1 MASAQELAPDTRSVS
16 ERLNQKCFCLTLDR
30 DALRRAMAREMGGEE
45 ACAKLIETRP
55 HLFSNSPVFISE
67 RETAEMLRV
76 VRGIEEVSL
85 LPAYRE
91 AVFAWAPEIARED
104 FGPRGVFMGYD
115 FHLEAA
121 GPRLIE
127 VNSNAGGGFLN
138 AALAKAQRA
147 CCAET
152 DVAKLKADDFDGAV
166 LRMFAQEWKLQRR
179 VGGPRRIAIVDE
191 TPAEQYL
198 YPEFLLAQRL
208 FRKNGIEAVITDPRE
223 LRYEQGRLLLAGNA
237 IDLVYNRLVDFSF
250 DRPETAALRAA
261 YLDGTVVVT
270 PNPNVHALYADKRNL
285 TLLSDAPRLCDLGAL
300 PAALAALAAVPR
312 TVEVSPANAEELW
325 RGRKHL
331 FFKPFGGHG
340 GKAVYC
346 GDKVTKRIWE
356 EILSG
361 GYVAQ
366 DFAPPGE
373 RAIMVD
379 GRVEQRKADVRL
391 FTYDGEILLTAAR
404 LYQGQVTNFRTPG
417 GGFAPVFAL

>member
-1 MASAQELAPDTRSVS
+1 MASAQDLVSDTRSIS
-16 ERLNQKCFCLTLDR
+16 ERLNQKCFCVTLDR
-30 DALRRAMAREMGGEE
+30 DALRSALAREMGGEE
-45 ACAKLIETRP
+45 ACAELIETRP

-67 RETAEMLRV
+67 LETAEMLRV
-76 VRGIEEVSL
+76 VQAIEEVGQ
-85 LPAYRE
+85 LPLYRQ
-91 AVFAWAPEIARED
+91 AVLGWAPAIARED
-104 FGPRGVFMGYD
+104 FGPRGAFMGYD
-115 FHLEAA
+115 FHLDAT

-127 VNSNAGGGFLN
+127 VNSNAGGAFLN

-152 DVAKLKADDFDGAV
+152 DIGKLKADDFDGAV
-166 LRMFAQEWKLQRR
+166 LRMFAREWTLQRR
-179 VGGPRRIAIVDE
+179 VGQPRRIAIVDE

-208 FRKNGIEAVITDPRE
+208 FRKNGIEAAIADPRE
-223 LRYEQGRLLLAGNA
+223 LRYEQGRLLLAGDA

-250 DRPETAALRAA
+250 DRPESAALRAA
-261 YLDGTVVVT
+261 YVDGAVVVT
-270 PNPNVHALYADKRNL
+270 PNPHVHALYADKRNL
-285 TLLSDAPRLCDLGAL
+285 TLLSDPARLRDLGAT
-300 PAALAALAAVPR
+300 PAALAALSAVPR
-312 TVEVSPANAEELW
+312 TVAVSPANAEDLW
-325 RGRKHL
+325 RRRKQL

-340 GKAVYC
+340 GKAVYR